1 MRIRIGDLLVKAG
14 VITDLQLKAALAEQS
29 QWGGKLGDI
38 LVRMEFITEEVL
50 VRALS
55 KQTGIARADLSGE
68 PDRAAIAKVSA
79 ETAEEFNLVPLALQD
94 EARTLIVA
102 MSDPG
107 NVMVTDHLRTLS
119 GCRIEAVLAGATAIR
134 GAIARWYHGEELRND
149 EASMRIVSNSG
160 DTVKVSGPSA
170 HPPHAEEAPRAA
182 AAEMLRGLEETQRR
196 AVGALKAMVE
206 LLIEKGVFSRE
217 EYLARV
223 KR

>member
-94 EARTLIVA
+94 DARTLIVA
-102 MSDPG
+102 MS
-107 NVMVTDHLRTLS
+107 
-119 GCRIEAVLAGATAIR
+119 
-134 GAIARWYHGEELRND
+134 
-149 EASMRIVSNSG
+149 
-160 DTVKVSGPSA
+160 
-170 HPPHAEEAPRAA
+170 
-182 AAEMLRGLEETQRR
+182 
-196 AVGALKAMVE
+196 
-206 LLIEKGVFSRE
+206 
-217 EYLARV
+217 
-223 KR
+223 